1 MKEDRDGMPPLMTP
15 QQLADAMGGT
25 VSAKTI
31 RKACANDQIP
41 CVRIGRKWFIPRDKL
56 TGAA

>member
-1 MKEDRDGMPPLMTP
+1 MGNGKDGMPPLVTP

-31 RKACANDQIP
+31 RRACANGDVP
-41 CVRIGRKWFIPRDKL
+41 AVKIGRKWFIPRDKL
-56 TGAA
+56 LGVA